1 MEIKTHIK
9 EKISSPE
16 TVAAIFKEIIESEN
30 EFDRDKE
37 HFWLVGLKSNN
48 ALKFIELISVGILN
62 SSLVHPRE
70 VFRPAIT
77 RAVASV
83 LVVHNHPSGETIPSQ
98 EDKQI
103 TSRIIE
109 AGKLLDIPVLD
120 HIIVGDEGSYF
131 SFKEEGLVT

>member
-9 EKISSPE
+9 EKISSPQI
-16 TVAAIFKEIIESEN
+16 VAGIFKEIMESEN

-37 HFWLVGLKSNN
+37 HFWIIGLKSNN
-48 ALKFIELISVGILN
+48 VLKFIELISVGILN

-77 RAVASV
+77 HAVASV

-103 TSRIIE
+103 TYRLIE
-109 AGKLLDIPVLD
+109 TGKMLDIPVLD
-120 HIIVGDEGSYF
+120 HIIIGDKGTYF